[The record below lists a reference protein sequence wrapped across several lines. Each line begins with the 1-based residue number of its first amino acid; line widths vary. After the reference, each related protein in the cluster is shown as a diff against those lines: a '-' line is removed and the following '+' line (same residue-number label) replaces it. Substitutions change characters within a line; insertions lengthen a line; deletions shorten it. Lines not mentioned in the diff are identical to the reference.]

1 MRAPVLSAVVGTVL
15 SKSWGGFFD
24 GARARITEKSF
35 LAGLLRCCVVVNSEE
50 ARAHLEQLRARA

>member
-24 GARARITEKSF
+24 GARARVLLRSPSL
-35 LAGLLRCCVVVNSEE
+35 LAGLPSVVVSSEG
-50 ARAHLEQLRARA
+50 ARADLEQLRARA

>member
-35 LAGLLRCCVVVNSEE
+35 LAGLLRCVVVNSED